1 MCGAGDSKGLDVYLS
16 VIIVRQLRDPI
27 YEIDLDDSFYS
38 EIEIDSEF
46 GFSESIQRLCSS
58 FDGPIVATGLNADS
72 PMADRLRLLGDSLF
86 AANAT

>member
-46 GFSESIQRLCSS
+46 GFSESIQCLCSS